1 MHQKKNKNIIFYFF
15 LLVIVSSIHNIELN
29 NFKFNDIQNI
39 KVSGLSG
46 TNNSI
51 LLKEIKNLNLGNIF
65 FINKIQIN
73 KVIESNSLIEKY
85 EVIKKYP
92 DTIKILIQ
100 ETNFFAKINKDG
112 ETFLIGSNRKLTM
125 DNGQNNELPYIF
137 GKPNLDE
144 IFNFKTII
152 DKSKFSYSQIEKLYF
167 FPSGRWDLKFKD
179 NILIKF
185 PENLKNETLD
195 SIYKFLENYNLN
207 NISIID
213 ARINNQ
219 IILNEW

>member
-51 LLKEIKNLNLGNIF
+51 LFKEIKNLNLGNIF
-65 FINKIQIN
+65 FINKNQIN

-137 GKPNLDE
+137 GKPNLNE

-167 FPSGRWDLKFKD
+167 FPSGRWDLKLKN

-185 PENLKNETLD
+185 PENLKKETLD

>member
-15 LLVIVSSIHNIELN
+15 LLVIVSSIHNIKLN
-29 NFKFNDIQNI
+29 NFKFNDIENI

-51 LLKEIKNLNLGNIF
+51 LFKEIKNLNLGNIF
-65 FINKIQIN
+65 FINKKQIN

-92 DTIKILIQ
+92 HTIKILIQ

-137 GKPNLDE
+137 GKPNLNE

-167 FPSGRWDLKFKD
+167 FPSGRWDLKLKN

-185 PENLKNETLD
+185 PENLKKETLD

-219 IILNEW
+219 IIVNEW

>member
-15 LLVIVSSIHNIELN
+15 LLVIVSSTHNIELN

-51 LLKEIKNLNLGNIF
+51 LFKEIKNLNLGNIF
-65 FINKIQIN
+65 FINKKQIN

-137 GKPNLDE
+137 GKPNLNE

-167 FPSGRWDLKFKD
+167 FPSGRWDLKLKN

-185 PENLKNETLD
+185 PENLKKETLD
-195 SIYKFLENYNLN
+195 SIYKFLENYNLY

-219 IILNEW
+219 IILNE

>member
-51 LLKEIKNLNLGNIF
+51 LFKEIKNLNLGNIF
-65 FINKIQIN
+65 FINKNQIN

-167 FPSGRWDLKFKD
+167 FPSGRWDLKFKN

-185 PENLKNETLD
+185 PENLKKETLD

>member
-1 MHQKKNKNIIFYFF
+1 MHQKKNKKIIFYFF
-15 LLVIVSSIHNIELN
+15 LLAIVSSIHNIELN
-29 NFKFNDIQNI
+29 NLKFKNIQNI
-39 KVSGLSG
+39 KISGLSE

-51 LLKEIKNLNLGNIF
+51 LFKEIKNLNLGNIF
-65 FINKIQIN
+65 FINKNQIN

-92 DTIKILIQ
+92 HTIKILIKK
-100 ETNFFAKINKDG
+100 TNFFAKINNDG
-112 ETFLIGSNRKLTM
+112 QTFLIGSNRKLTV
-125 DNGQNNELPYIF
+125 DKSQNNKLPYIF
-137 GKPNLDE
+137 GKPNIDQ
-144 IFNFKTII
+144 IFKFKTII

-167 FPSGRWDLKFKD
+167 FPSNRWDLKLKN

-185 PENLKNETLD
+185 PENLKKETLD
-195 SIYKFLENYNLN
+195 NIYKFLENYNLN

-219 IILNEW
+219 IILNE

>member
-29 NFKFNDIQNI
+29 NFKFNDIQDI
-39 KVSGLSG
+39 KVSGLSE

-51 LLKEIKNLNLGNIF
+51 LFKEIKNLNLGNIF
-65 FINKIQIN
+65 FINKNQIN

-92 DTIKILIQ
+92 HTIKILIQ

-152 DKSKFSYSQIEKLYF
+152 DKSKFSYSKIEKLYF
-167 FPSGRWDLKFKD
+167 FPSGRWDLKFKN

-219 IILNEW
+219 IILNE

>member
-51 LLKEIKNLNLGNIF
+51 LFKEIKNLNLGNIF
-65 FINKIQIN
+65 FINKNQIN

-112 ETFLIGSNRKLTM
+112 ETFLIGSNRKLTI
-125 DNGQNNELPYIF
+125 DNGQKNELPYIF

-152 DKSKFSYSQIEKLYF
+152 DKSKFSYSQIEKLFF
-167 FPSGRWDLKFKD
+167 FPSGRWDLKLKN

-185 PENLKNETLD
+185 PKNLKKETLD

-219 IILNEW
+219 IILNE

>member
-15 LLVIVSSIHNIELN
+15 LLIIVSSIHNIELN
-29 NFKFNDIQNI
+29 NFKFNNIQNI

-219 IILNEW
+219 IILNE

>member
-51 LLKEIKNLNLGNIF
+51 LFKEIKNLNLGNIF
-65 FINKIQIN
+65 FINRNQIN
-73 KVIESNSLIEKY
+73 KVIESNSLIERY

-92 DTIKILIQ
+92 HTIKILIQ

-112 ETFLIGSNRKLTM
+112 ETFLIGSNRKLTI
-125 DNGQNNELPYIF
+125 DNGQKNELPYIF
-137 GKPNLDE
+137 GKPNLNE

-167 FPSGRWDLKFKD
+167 FPSGRWDFKLKN

-185 PENLKNETLD
+185 PENLKIETLD

>member
-219 IILNEW
+219 IILNE

>member
-85 EVIKKYP
+85 EIIKKYP
-92 DTIKILIQ
+92 HTIKILIQ

-137 GKPNLDE
+137 GKPNLNE

-167 FPSGRWDLKFKD
+167 FPSGRWDLKLKN

-185 PENLKNETLD
+185 PKNLEKETLD

-219 IILNEW
+219 IILNE

>member
-112 ETFLIGSNRKLTM
+112 ETFLIGSNRKLTI
-125 DNGQNNELPYIF
+125 DNGQKNELPYIF

-219 IILNEW
+219 IILNE